1 MTLEVFIFKLHH
13 IDIWVNNVNDS
24 LRFYQALGFKK
35 VNEFDNIEKNK
46 KIILLELDNILL
58 EIKHHY
64 EDNCEHNKVICGD
77 NKIFGLS
84 VDNINDAKLF
94 IENKK
99 LTSEKIDIQTGIL
112 GQKYFLIHDPNGIL
126 IEFIQAK

>member
-1 MTLEVFIFKLHH
+1 MFKLHH
-13 IDIWVNNVNDS
+13 IDIWANNVNDS

>member
-1 MTLEVFIFKLHH
+1 MFKLHH

>member
-1 MTLEVFIFKLHH
+1 MFKLHH

-64 EDNCEHNKVICGD
+64 EDNCEHNQVICGD
-77 NKIFGLS
+77 NKVLGLS
-84 VDNINDAKLF
+84 VNNINDAKLF

-99 LTSEKIDIQTGIL
+99 LTSEKIHIQTGIL
-112 GQKYFLIHDPNGIL
+112 GQQYFLIHDPNGIL